1 MTASKS
7 TWEQYRMPALLDVA
21 DFLWVNPPFA
31 NMTGHVWPAAAN
43 STGIPGLRGGWQADV
58 TQAIADSSELFRAGA
73 FVGVF
78 LGDEP
83 CCSGVS
89 AEALALA
96 AAFVKALIA
105 PLGGWT
111 YVNEC
116 DHTFWTIGNTTYPG
130 QMTGLVPAGIDVI
143 SIDRYM
149 PANGT
154 GQLTLPSVGCNYDG
168 YYGPAQEAACNR
180 AFYERHIFPKLR
192 PGQRVAV
199 APGLFANGSSAA
211 NATAEE
217 DQLIA
222 KLDAYWVWMQ
232 EEKRLVGMTPW
243 HWIDQLDGKFAKTP
257 NYVNT
262 WGRGVVSFPRLVDR
276 LRQIGKEIGRGNLLR
291 AGTPVN

>member
-83 CCSGVS
+83 CSSGVS

-180 AFYERHIFPKLR
+180 AFYERHNHLSETAAR
-192 PGQRVAV
+192 PARGGRAGPVREWQQR
-199 APGLFANGSSAA
+199 S
-211 NATAEE
+211 
-217 DQLIA
+217 QC
-222 KLDAYWVWMQ
+222 
-232 EEKRLVGMTPW
+232 
-243 HWIDQLDGKFAKTP
+243 DG
-257 NYVNT
+257 
-262 WGRGVVSFPRLVDR
+262 GRGSAHCEARRVLGVDAGREAARRDDPVALDRPAGWQVCEDPELREHLGPRRGVLSAV
-276 LRQIGKEIGRGNLLR
+276 GRPIETNR
-291 AGTPVN
+291 